1 MQATEQK
8 ILKRPFIEKTTTRM
22 REPISVET
30 QVAMTLYYLSD
41 EGRFRK
47 VANAFG
53 VGKSTV
59 SETIRNVC
67 KILLSECGPKYIK
80 LPSTIEEIEV
90 LMGEFCK
97 EHDFPQCIGAIDGTH
112 IPIKQPK
119 ENPTD
124 FINRKNFYSFNVQAA
139 CDYSCKFFMSL
150 FDDMMPECFRIQ
162 NCTKS

>member
-67 KILLSECGPKYIK
+67 KILSSECGPKYIK
-80 LPSTIEEIEV
+80 LPSTIEEIDF
-90 LMGEFCK
+90 LTGELYK

-112 IPIKQPK
+112 SH
-119 ENPTD
+119 NT
-124 FINRKNFYSFNVQAA
+124 
-139 CDYSCKFFMSL
+139 
-150 FDDMMPECFRIQ
+150 
-162 NCTKS
+162 TKREPY